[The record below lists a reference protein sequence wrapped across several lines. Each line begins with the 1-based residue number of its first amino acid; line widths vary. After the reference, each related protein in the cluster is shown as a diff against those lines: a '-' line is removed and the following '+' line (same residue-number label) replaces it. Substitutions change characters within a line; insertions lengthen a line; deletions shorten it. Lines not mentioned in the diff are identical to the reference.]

1 MQTKHIDDFGLLHF
15 SGTVLD
21 KYHETN
27 HFETPSQVC
36 LNGQFFSQYFMDYI
50 NMTHNAVT
58 LDRTLK
64 PLLSFMHFNTG
75 HEYTGK
81 RIVNMDANI
90 AKFLIDMAA
99 FSNTLTMIFS
109 DHGNK
114 NTKYSIKSEEGMRE
128 VFDPVFFMIV
138 PDGVAERLGPQ
149 RMSALASNQKRL
161 FTLLDVHRA
170 LMSVNDP
177 EKMNSQNSLVTGIFA
192 VIPANRTCVDLNLMP
207 LTRCKCKGFDNYNP
221 AEDNSESH
229 KWLAEFALGTL
240 NNAIQKQHMGGKRI
254 GHFRKTSVLISQS

>member
-1 MQTKHIDDFGLLHF
+1 MRAKHIDDFGLSHF

-27 HFETPSQVC
+27 HYEYPPQVC

-50 NMTHNAVT
+50 KMMYNAITHDHRA
-58 LDRTLK
+58 K

-81 RIVNMDANI
+81 RIVNMDANL
-90 AKFLIDMAA
+90 AKFLINMAA
-99 FSNTLTMIFS
+99 FPDTLTMIFS

-114 NTKYSIKSEEGMRE
+114 NTQYSYNSEEGRRE

-138 PDGVAERLGPQ
+138 PDGVAERLGRQ
-149 RMSALASNQKRL
+149 RMSALAANQKRL
-161 FTLLDVHRA
+161 FALLDVHRA
-170 LMSVNDP
+170 LMSLNDP
-177 EKMNSQNSLVTGIFA
+177 VKMKSQNSLVAGIFA
-192 VIPANRTCVDLNLMP
+192 VLPANRTCVDLTLMP
-207 LTRCKCKGFDNYNP
+207 LTRCKCEGFDSYNP
-221 AEDNSESH
+221 AKDNSDSH

-240 NNAIQKQHMGGKRI
+240 NDAIQKQYMGGEK
-254 GHFRKTSVLISQS
+254 

>member
-1 MQTKHIDDFGLLHF
+1 
-15 SGTVLD
+15 
-21 KYHETN
+21 
-27 HFETPSQVC
+27 
-36 LNGQFFSQYFMDYI
+36 
-50 NMTHNAVT
+50 
-58 LDRTLK
+58 
-64 PLLSFMHFNTG
+64 MHFNTG

-81 RIVNMDANI
+81 RIVNVDAI
-90 AKFLIDMAA
+90 MAKFLINMAA
-99 FSNTLTMIFS
+99 FPNTLTMIFS

-114 NTKYSIKSEEGMRE
+114 NTQYSYKSEEGMRK

-170 LMSVNDP
+170 LMSLNDP
-177 EKMNSQNSLVTGIFA
+177 EKMNSQNSLVAGIFA

-207 LTRCKCKGFDNYNP
+207 LTRCKCEGFDNYNP

-254 GHFRKTSVLISQS
+254 GHFRKPLSSFSKPVISFTCKLNSFSCQSVAPGLALNRGLRQFGNGLLINLFTTFLVTL

>member
-1 MQTKHIDDFGLLHF
+1 MRKKHIDDFGLLHF

-21 KYHETN
+21 KYHKTN
-27 HFETPSQVC
+27 PYESPAQVC

-50 NMTHNAVT
+50 NMMYNAVAR
-58 LDRTLK
+58 DRRAK

-75 HEYTGK
+75 HEHTGK

-90 AKFLIDMAA
+90 AKFLINMVTFPD
-99 FSNTLTMIFS
+99 TLTIIFS

-114 NTKYSIKSEEGMRE
+114 NTQYSFNSVEGRRE
-128 VFDPVFFMIV
+128 VFDPVFFLIV
-138 PDGVAERLGPQ
+138 PDGVAERLGRKQ
-149 RMSALASNQKRL
+149 MSALVANQKRL

-177 EKMNSQNSLVTGIFA
+177 EKMKSQNSLVTSIFA
-192 VIPANRTCVDLNLMP
+192 VLPENRTCADLNLMP
-207 LTRCKCKGFDNYNP
+207 LTRCKCEGFDDYNP
-221 AEDNSESH
+221 ARDNSDSH

-240 NNAIQKQHMGGKRI
+240 NDAIQKQHMGGK
-254 GHFRKTSVLISQS
+254 

>member
-1 MQTKHIDDFGLLHF
+1 MQAKHIDYFGLLHF

-27 HFETPSQVC
+27 HFETPPQVC
-36 LNGQFFSQYFMDYI
+36 LNGQFFSQYFMEYI
-50 NMTHNAVT
+50 NMIHNAVT
-58 LDRTLK
+58 LDRTAK

-81 RIVNMDANI
+81 RMGNMDANM
-90 AKFLIDMAA
+90 AKFLINMAA
-99 FSNTLTMIFS
+99 YPDTLTMIFS

-114 NTKYSIKSEEGMRE
+114 NTQCSYTSEEGMRE

-138 PDGVAERLGPQ
+138 PDGVVERLGPQ
-149 RMSALASNQKRL
+149 RLSALASNQKRL

-170 LMSVNDP
+170 LMSLNDP
-177 EKMNSQNSLVTGIFA
+177 KKVNSQNPLVSGIFA
-192 VIPANRTCVDLNLMP
+192 VLPANRTCVDLNLMP
-207 LTRCKCKGFDNYNP
+207 MTRCKCEGFDNYNP
-221 AEDNSESH
+221 AEDNSDSH

-240 NNAIQKQHMGGKRI
+240 NDVIQKQHMEGKE
-254 GHFRKTSVLISQS
+254 